1 MMHLISARLGLN
13 RTVSRESGMRLG
25 VFVVALVLL
34 SSAQNVHST
43 DEAQIGS
50 DNQHSTS
57 GTPQP
62 TDIELSDDQLR
73 IFVTK
78 VRDFLYRFGQQLDQG
93 DYEILNNLPENAS
106 IWNDQAYARFKHESV
121 ALCRRADSYDAL
133 GLADE
138 IFRIGEE
145 YHQRYSKRIRL
156 ELSQLSDIGYQR
168 VREYMWNEDYQ
179 IHITP
184 WAAVQFIQ
192 SMAGENAGVAQRQIK
207 KFWCQV
213 ANERL

>member
-13 RTVSRESGMRLG
+13 RTVSREGGMRLG

-50 DNQHSTS
+50 DNQRSTS
-57 GTPQP
+57 GTLQP
-62 TDIELSDDQLR
+62 TNIELSDDQLR
-73 IFVTK
+73 ILVTK
-78 VRDFLYRFGQQLDQG
+78 VQDFLYRFGQQFNQADYDILD
-93 DYEILNNLPENAS
+93 DLPENAS
-106 IWNDQAYARFKHESV
+106 IWNGQAYARFKYESV
-121 ALCRRADSYDAL
+121 ALCRRADSYDRL

-138 IFRIGEE
+138 IFRVGEE

-156 ELSQLSDIGYQR
+156 ELSQLSDVGYQR
-168 VREYMWNEDYQ
+168 VREYMWNEDYR
-179 IHITP
+179 IHSTP
-184 WAAVQFIQ
+184 WAVVQ
-192 SMAGENAGVAQRQIK
+192 SMVRENAGGAQPQIK